1 MLFGPQNKRDDVES
15 DLRISINGV
24 QIPIMYQARSL
35 GVILDIFCGTHDMP
49 LRGKQADEGVLLDLL
64 KLRID
69 SGDNKLKSHF
79 EKCRRNA
86 IYTSPRIQNEL
97 INLCGEVIQEN
108 VISEVRK
115 TMAYSI
121 LADETADVSGKEQL
135 SIGVRFYDES
145 KSKIRE
151 EFVGFVELKAQNASA
166 IAEAIDNFLISSNL
180 SKEDCVGFGFD
191 GCSTMAGKEGGVQ
204 AILRK
209 KYPRAL
215 YFHCSSH
222 KLNLVVNDA
231 NAVPEIRNTVA
242 TVKDVI
248 TFFRESTTR
257 RNYAPNLSRLCE
269 TRWSEKYKSIRK
281 FSQHFSELVKSL
293 ETLSVEGNYATRK
306 SAYQLHSAV
315 TKPVFIVSLQTIAKY
330 SAVIEPVVNALQAKS
345 IDMISVGKHIKNIKD
360 ILRNDREFPDRI
372 SNEILQKARAVAMDL
387 NIEISVPRL
396 AHKQTHRSNPPSDN
410 DNEYWRRSLIIPY
423 IDSLISSL
431 NIRFSQEN
439 TPAFALSR
447 LHPLYMTKTS
457 IADLHKNAESF
468 QEFYNLDITGELN
481 LWHNLWV
488 TKALSDDQLKD
499 IEVVDLFKEA
509 NIFYPAVRKALIIL
523 STIPCTTAT
532 VERSFSTLRRV
543 KTWLRST
550 MGEERLTDMSRGD
563 MWAGRSCCP
572 LPVSESCRRACI
584 TATSSADLTKGCRQ
598 SDEIAFYNCLDRQQA
613 GEDCCNQATNEDCQS
628 ACTDIFRSGLS
639 SPSKLLRQRLK
650 DVCELSSPKVT
661 QCVKEIVKL
670 TPVRNTQKH
679 IQCCDKSN
687 NMKCRE
693 ACKQVL
699 TTKNTIQEIIDGLYT
714 GGCGLPM
721 PQTFTKF
728 WATSWD
734 DFHYKCLTQVTEE
747 GLRSCIDEVDEPC
760 ELGCDGLSFCT
771 NFNNRPTELFRS
783 CTSQADEAAR
793 NDVALWQT
801 QNNIT
806 LVACTLQ
813 IKPCSRTSHA
823 NQICR
828 DVCLQILTD
837 CVDWTRLS
845 PIYSAHSICEGLS
858 PEDPDVSCLRLQKY
872 LYPST
877 YKHSRITGEVSSP
890 CRGNPCEP
898 NEICLI
904 NRKCI
909 HGINCKPYICQPGCK
924 LGEVSQYMVPHGT
937 QVRIPVTN
945 NRKGWLKICCCSM
958 NRIEECQHL
967 PAITLT
973 SCLLGNTQQL
983 HGSRFIEDCNQC
995 SCYAGEKVCSKK
1007 QCENSALSGRNAGYT
1022 TLPCN
1027 CPPHYVPVCARNGIT
1042 YPSACLAKCADLNDG
1057 EFEHYP
1063 CRNPCKANMC
1073 PVGQKCVP
1081 KPQICLSLKHKPC
1094 KQYECINGISVC
1106 SNMPY
1111 DPVCDV
1117 ENKQYDNSCLLAH
1130 HNAKL
1135 AYRGP
1140 CLDNCRTRGQ
1150 VCGFNG
1156 QTYMSECAA
1165 HADMISVDYE
1175 GPCMAVGLIGTV
1187 KGQQCAGVRCPKL
1200 LDINC
1205 MGITPPGACCP
1216 VCGGALRLLYS
1227 RKQIDR
1233 ALYALQNQS
1242 TESLNLKSLLKAL
1255 ERQIQ
1260 IAQCTLK
1267 GYITVELDIFV
1278 LVHSTERKPS
1288 ELQLEACLREA
1299 EKVASL
1305 INMQSPRIVSEL
1317 SLSSL
1322 TAATIVHTQA
1332 TAGASTTAISVNVSL
1347 TLFIV
1352 SWFAYTFL

>member
-1 MLFGPQNKRDDVES
+1 MPTV
-15 DLRISINGV
+15 NGEGDR
-24 QIPIMYQARSL
+24 PKWNSL
-35 GVILDIFCGTHDMP
+35 KIFPPRTHVVAVI
-49 LRGKQADEGVLLDLL
+49 VLW
-64 KLRID
+64 
-69 SGDNKLKSHF
+69 G
-79 EKCRRNA
+79 
-86 IYTSPRIQNEL
+86 
-97 INLCGEVIQEN
+97 
-108 VISEVRK
+108 
-115 TMAYSI
+115 
-121 LADETADVSGKEQL
+121 
-135 SIGVRFYDES
+135 
-145 KSKIRE
+145 
-151 EFVGFVELKAQNASA
+151 
-166 IAEAIDNFLISSNL
+166 
-180 SKEDCVGFGFD
+180 
-191 GCSTMAGKEGGVQ
+191 
-204 AILRK
+204 
-209 KYPRAL
+209 
-215 YFHCSSH
+215 
-222 KLNLVVNDA
+222 LVVGCQAQDLTCCSLATGSCRSTCENISLVHLAA
-231 NAVPEIRNTVA
+231 N
-242 TVKDVI
+242 
-248 TFFRESTTR
+248 
-257 RNYAPNLSRLCE
+257 
-269 TRWSEKYKSIRK
+269 
-281 FSQHFSELVKSL
+281 
-293 ETLSVEGNYATRK
+293 
-306 SAYQLHSAV
+306 
-315 TKPVFIVSLQTIAKY
+315 
-330 SAVIEPVVNALQAKS
+330 
-345 IDMISVGKHIKNIKD
+345 IS
-360 ILRNDREFPDRI
+360 LRNSTVVEVQNYCSLLLYPFW
-372 SNEILQKARAVAMDL
+372 ECL
-387 NIEISVPRL
+387 N
-396 AHKQTHRSNPPSDN
+396 
-410 DNEYWRRSLIIPY
+410 
-423 IDSLISSL
+423 
-431 NIRFSQEN
+431 
-439 TPAFALSR
+439 
-447 LHPLYMTKTS
+447 
-457 IADLHKNAESF
+457 
-468 QEFYNLDITGELN
+468 
-481 LWHNLWV
+481 
-488 TKALSDDQLKD
+488 
-499 IEVVDLFKEA
+499 
-509 NIFYPAVRKALIIL
+509 
-523 STIPCTTAT
+523 AT
-532 VERSFSTLRRV
+532 FN
-543 KTWLRST
+543 
-550 MGEERLTDMSRGD
+550 DMSRGD
-563 MWAGRSCCP
+563 SWAGRTCCP
-572 LPVSESCRRACI
+572 LPVSESCRKACI

-613 GEDCCNQATNEDCQS
+613 GEDCCNQATNEDCHS
-628 ACTDIFRSGLS
+628 ACTDVFRSGLS

-650 DVCELSSPKVT
+650 DACELSSPKVT

-670 TPVRNTQKH
+670 TPVKNTEKH
-679 IQCCDKSN
+679 LQCCDKSN

-721 PQTFTKF
+721 PQEYFWQCFLKPELSSPTTSMEVSRIDKVGMDSAKWHCCQRANSSQCANLCSKTFTKF

-747 GLRSCIDEVDEPC
+747 SLRSCIDEVDEPC

-806 LVACTLQ
+806 LGPGLTLPLRSISNCSPNLWKAVACTLQ

-837 CVDWTRLS
+837 CVDWTKLS

-858 PEDPDVSCLRLQKY
+858 PEDPDISCLRLQRY

-909 HGINCKPYICQPGCK
+909 HGISCKPYICQPGCK

-945 NRKGWLKICCCSM
+945 NRKGWLKICCC
-958 NRIEECQHL
+958 NINKIEECQHL

-983 HGSRFIEDCNQC
+983 HGSRFTEDCNQC
-995 SCYAGEKVCSKK
+995 SCYAGEKICSKK
-1007 QCENSALSGRNAGYT
+1007 QCENSALSGKNAGYT

-1027 CPPHYVPVCARNGIT
+1027 CPPHYVPVCARNGVT

-1073 PVGQKCVP
+1073 PIGQKCVP

-1094 KQYECINGISVC
+1094 IQYECINGVSVC

-1117 ENKQYDNSCLLAH
+1117 ENNQYDNSCLLAH

-1140 CLDNCRTRGQ
+1140 CLEKCRFRGQ

-1165 HADMISVDYE
+1165 HADMVSVDYE

-1187 KGQQCAGVRCPKL
+1187 KAQQCGGVKCPKL
-1200 LDINC
+1200 PDIIC

-1260 IAQCTLK
+1260 IAQCNLN
-1267 GYITVELDIFV
+1267 GYLTVELDIFV
-1278 LVHSTERKPS
+1278 LVQSTERNPS
-1288 ELQLEACLREA
+1288 DLQLEACLREA
-1299 EKVASL
+1299 EKLASL

-1332 TAGASTTAISVNVSL
+1332 TAGASTINLSVNIAL
-1347 TLFIV
+1347 ILLFLP
-1352 SWFAYTFL
+1352 WFVDIFS